1 MPLHPLAEAAARV
14 SFAYLRDQHSLRRSR
29 PLPRYLARTAFFLA
43 AAPWAPRLEARMGP
57 LRVLLSTSDR
67 TMARSVF
74 AAGDWDPLLVGTVFA
89 ALDRWGHDYRGRTFV
104 EVGANFGVYSLPAVA
119 EYGFGRALAYEPE
132 PDAYKLLA
140 RNVERNGLSGRV
152 RHVQA
157 ALSRVPD
164 QLLLSRGRGNAGD
177 NRIVG
182 QLAAGAAAEDPRGA
196 QVAVRAT
203 TFDDEVAAGAIDL
216 DQVGLVWLD
225 VQGHEVDVL
234 AGGTSL
240 LGSGVP
246 LVMEY
251 STSMMSESAR
261 AELDELVSCNFRA
274 LVDLGWCAL
283 TNRLC
288 FQPATAV
295 RELAPAGRALETDL
309 LLL

>member
-1 MPLHPLAEAAARV
+1 MT
-14 SFAYLRDQHSLRRSR
+14 FAYVRDQHGLRRRR

-43 AAPWAPRLEARMGP
+43 AAPWLPRVEARMGP
-57 LRVLLSTSDR
+57 LRVELSTSDR
-67 TMARSVF
+67 TMSRSVF

-89 ALDRWGHDYRGRTFV
+89 ALDRWGHHYRGRTFV
-104 EVGANFGVYSLPAVA
+104 EIGANFGVYSLPAVA
-119 EYGFGRALAYEPE
+119 EYGFSSALAYEPE
-132 PDAYKLLA
+132 PDAYGLLA
-140 RNVERNGLSGRV
+140 RNVERNGLNGRV
-152 RHVQA
+152 RPVQA
-157 ALSRVPD
+157 ALSRQPG
-164 QLLLSRGRGNAGD
+164 QLLLNRGRGNAGD

-182 QLAAGAAAEDPRGA
+182 QLAAGAAAQEARGA

-203 TFDDEVAAGAIDL
+203 TFDDEVSAGTVDL
-216 DQVGLVWLD
+216 DEVGLVWLD

-234 AGGTSL
+234 AGATSL
-240 LGSGVP
+240 LRSSVP

-251 STSMMSESAR
+251 STSMMSAAAR
-261 AELDELVSCNFRA
+261 AELDELVADNFRA

-288 FQPATAV
+288 FQPAGAI